1 MKLTWLSHMVVSHHT
16 KLFRGGNITSINY
29 YNITQLSNVIKTT
42 TFSIKHD
49 KKRKRNLNASPFY
62 SEIIFNILFLLF
74 RWLWTAVWGN
84 LNQLKH
90 NVWPN
95 LIKRDYKNK
104 IKTFSN
110 TWKVKVNSQNVL
122 KKEIGVLTV
131 GMFPEMRSTFVII
144 YLLQG
149 LHKIE

>member
-1 MKLTWLSHMVVSHHT
+1 M
-16 KLFRGGNITSINY
+16 
-29 YNITQLSNVIKTT
+29 
-42 TFSIKHD
+42 
-49 KKRKRNLNASPFY
+49 
-62 SEIIFNILFLLF
+62 
-74 RWLWTAVWGN
+74 
-84 LNQLKH
+84 NQLKH

-104 IKTFSN
+104 IKTLSN
-110 TWKVKVNSQNVL
+110 IWKVKANSQNVL

-149 LHKIE
+149 LYKIE